1 MKLSVRNLALA
12 PRRNCQVDLAKKKN
26 APATGFASG
35 LAFSPAFSKNF
46 LLTASELENFL
57 TTGAVSFSVPEEVE
71 SAGLARAAGGGDGLV
86 VLAVSL
92 PPPPLES
99 RLGIAGGGVPDVTE
113 TTGELAGDAAF
124 AASTVARSKALLAAS
139 EGLDGFG
146 STISTTAAGLDPV
159 AVVVA
164 SFASP
169 ALGDSECTPP
179 AAVSVACPGA
189 A

>member
-71 SAGLARAAGGGDGLV
+71 SAGLARAAGGADVVV

-169 ALGDSECTPP
+169 ALGDSD
-179 AAVSVACPGA
+179 
-189 A
+189 

>member
-1 MKLSVRNLALA
+1 MRSKQMSTTCLSYRDETA
-12 PRRNCQVDLAKKKN
+12 QVAFARKKD
-26 APATGFASG
+26 APATGFTSG

-71 SAGLARAAGGGDGLV
+71 SAGLARAAGGADVVV

-113 TTGELAGDAAF
+113 TTGELAGDAAL
-124 AASTVARSKALLAAS
+124 ASTVARSKALLAAS

-169 ALGDSECTPP
+169 ALGDSD
-179 AAVSVACPGA
+179 
-189 A
+189 